1 MSGKMI
7 CPDCNGSGF
16 LEEDIKLNKNYKKK
30 LVKHLNIFEK
40 EKECTNCDNTGEIE
54 INEEN
59 LEIFFEINSSR
70 LQ

>member
-16 LEEDIKLNKNYKKK
+16 LEEEKK
-30 LVKHLNIFEK
+30 
-40 EKECTNCDNTGEIE
+40 CTSCDNTGEIE